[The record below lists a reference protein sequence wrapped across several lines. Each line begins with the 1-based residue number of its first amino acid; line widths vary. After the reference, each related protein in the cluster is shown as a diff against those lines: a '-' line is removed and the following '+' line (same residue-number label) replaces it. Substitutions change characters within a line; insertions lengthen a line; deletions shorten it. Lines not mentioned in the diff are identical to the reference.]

1 MSMTTK
7 SIRFLVCSA
16 LALGLGAPAGAY
28 ASGLNNSEKPGSVLV
43 FPKFRTG
50 TVQTLEGEPGG
61 SGIRPRTE
69 FEISAVC
76 AKGAEGTSCANLD
89 GHPVIN
95 LMAHWVCEGS
105 EDPEDFNRCRERDF
119 TIQTTVNGTV
129 YFSPEGTRL
138 LGPRET
144 LVPPPPC
151 NEGYLIVWA
160 IDQFGKPI
168 AYDGLIGDAIL
179 RRQGTL
185 LLPDPDPLLALAPL
199 STASAYNA
207 IPIQASNNLRV
218 GDLTDL
224 DGDGALD
231 FGSTDFGFE
240 YLSVTGRIIGTV
252 RYPGPSGAQFGR
264 IETELTLLT
273 LDVLSNRVNTP
284 TDVDLVF
291 YNEAECPISE
301 SLSFVCW
308 ETEELDDQ
316 DLGGDTLTS
325 SFGRKGLVESG
336 TAQQAGRDVT
346 LLGLIETREIDVD
359 FGLQRDY
366 AYSLF
371 NDGVAVTTA
380 FDPGNAP
387 TVPPPPQPPLTCEQP
402 ENFFN
407 NEVIPLSSRFAA
419 PTIEPVLEPVLEPAP
434 EPVLEPVLDPPLLPP
449 LP

>member
-28 ASGLNNSEKPGSVLV
+28 ASGLNNSEQPGSVLV
-43 FPKFRTG
+43 FPKWHTG
-50 TVQTLEGEPGG
+50 TITTVEPFAVQL
-61 SGIRPRTE
+61 PRTE

-76 AKGAEGTSCANLD
+76 AKGAEGTSCETLE
-89 GHPVIN
+89 GHPVVN
-95 LMAHWVCEGS
+95 LMAHWVCAGS
-105 EDPEDFNRCRERDF
+105 ENLEDLNRCRERDF
-119 TIQTTVNGTV
+119 TIATTVNGTV
-129 YFSPEGTRL
+129 YFSPEDASL
-138 LGPRET
+138 LGPRAT
-144 LVPPPPC
+144 AVPPPPC
-151 NEGYLIVWA
+151 DEGYLIVWA
-160 IDQFGKPI
+160 IDQFGKAI

-179 RRQGTL
+179 RDQNV
-185 LLPDPDPLLALAPL
+185 PIPA
-199 STASAYNA
+199 TASAYNA

-218 GDLTDL
+218 GDRTDL

-231 FGSTDFGFE
+231 FGPTDFGYE
-240 YLSVTGRIIGTV
+240 YLAVTGRIIGTV
-252 RYPGPSGAQFGR
+252 RYPGQGGAGTAPFER

-284 TDVDLVF
+284 TDVDFVF

-308 ETEELDDQ
+308 ETEQLDDREF
-316 DLGGDTLTS
+316 GGDALTNT
-325 SFGRKGLVESG
+325 FGRKGLVQSG

-346 LLGLIETREIDVD
+346 LLGLIQTREIDVD

-371 NDGVAVTTA
+371 NDGTPVTTA
-380 FDPGNAP
+380 FDPGDAA
-387 TVPPPPQPPLTCEQP
+387 TVPPPPQPPLTCEEPQDGIIP
-402 ENFFN
+402 E
-407 NEVIPLSSRFAA
+407 VLSA
-419 PTIEPVLEPVLEPAP
+419 PTLEPEPELLPAP
-434 EPVLEPVLDPPLLPP
+434 ELPP